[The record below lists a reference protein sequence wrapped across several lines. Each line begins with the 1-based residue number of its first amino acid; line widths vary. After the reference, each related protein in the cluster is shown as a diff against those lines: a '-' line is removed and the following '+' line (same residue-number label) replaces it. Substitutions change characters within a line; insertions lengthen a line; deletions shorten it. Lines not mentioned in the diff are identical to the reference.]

1 MNIHILVAHS
11 NQEVR
16 KQISEALVGL
26 ATASP
31 GLSIIQTQV
40 SDAADARG
48 NLVTTAFDAIVIDAL
63 LPTRPGAGITSDD
76 YGGLEAFLNKQT
88 VVPPTVIMTD
98 VDPDARLRAIAQRIC
113 RSQFLLPDDDIKQ
126 ALAKLIGPARRG
138 INARLKRLKPS
149 AKIVLH
155 FSLSNPR
162 CEIEYAGG
170 PFVAPFR
177 RSKSLAIQRPNDFQ
191 KLLGRVRGFQPAGLK
206 QWSSEIENRGSQ
218 LFTCLRELGL
228 DEYYDAA
235 LRHCEFRLERLQ
247 IHFQVDPELDDVP
260 LEHLVDY
267 ELSQPYFLMLRS
279 PMTRSLNATESH
291 PGSGNARLSRPP
303 RILCVLSDVEKESLA
318 HIEGGAFPDIDW
330 QEFNPLPGLDKERDF
345 FNKLKSSIP
354 NVRILPSDAERGLP
368 LRDLL
373 DREIGDA
380 AKRKPRYDIV
390 HFAGHGYTQLLE
402 DGRKSRTFL
411 ILGRPGSFYDPLP
424 IEIFVDWLRE
434 CGTQLIYLGACSTA
448 SSSTAYAIAREGIP
462 AVIGFR
468 WRISDVA
475 APHLMQN
482 FYERLN
488 RSRDVPVPE
497 ALRHAVGR
505 MYVSGFDADPI
516 WAAPVLVVPRQAEQR
531 ALSAQEVLQ

>member
-1 MNIHILVAHS
+1 MSIHILVAHS

-63 LPTRPGAGITSDD
+63 LPTRPGAGIMSGY
-76 YGGLEAFLNKQT
+76 YGGLDAFLKQT

-98 VDPDARLRAIAQRIC
+98 VDPDANLRAIAQRIC

-126 ALAKLIGPARRG
+126 ALAKLIGLGRRG
-138 INARLKRLKPS
+138 TKALLKRLKPS

-162 CEIEYAGG
+162 CDIEYTGG
-170 PFVAPFR
+170 PYMAPFR
-177 RSKSLAIQRPNDFQ
+177 QSKRLAIQRPNDFQ
-191 KLLGRVRGFQPAGLK
+191 KLLGRVRKYQPSGTQ
-206 QWSSEIENRGSQ
+206 QWGYDLENLGSD
-218 LFTCLRELGL
+218 LFTHLRELGL
-228 DEYYDAA
+228 AEYYDAA
-235 LRHCEFRLERLQ
+235 LKHCGGPERPQ
-247 IHFQVDPELDDVP
+247 IHFQVDPGLDDVP

-267 ELSQPYFLMLRS
+267 ELSRPYFLMLRS
-279 PMTRSLNATESH
+279 PMTRSLNSTETH
-291 PGSGNARLSRPP
+291 RTSGNTRLNRSP

-318 HIEGGAFPDIDW
+318 LPKEGAFPDIDW
-330 QEFNPLPGLDKERDF
+330 PEFNPLPGLDKERVF
-345 FNKLKSSIP
+345 FKKLRSSIP
-354 NVRILPSDAERGLP
+354 NVRMLPDDAEPGLP

-373 DREIGDA
+373 DREIGDSA
-380 AKRKPRYDIV
+380 RRRPRYDIV
-390 HFAGHGYTQLLE
+390 HFAGHGYTQLLA

-468 WRISDVA
+468 WRIFDVA

-497 ALRHAVGR
+497 ALCHAVGR

-516 WAAPVLVVPRQAEQR
+516 WAAPMLVVPRQAEPQ
-531 ALSAQEVLQ
+531 AFPAQEALQ